1 MDDFIKK
8 IKSESL
14 AGITITSLFQTHR
27 FLISMKVILFTAL
40 LLTGS
45 SSLART
51 NTFSESAKTQE
62 LTLKNANLSLTGD
75 RTFEEL
81 EFSLLSSTAIVDS
94 DNELIRKFQLNS
106 SDPKWPYLL
115 SILYLKLKTQGQ
127 GDNNYLLDSA
137 ARMARQSFEMSR
149 GDSYGYLAL
158 ANLLSFGKQHE
169 KALTILEKIKGAFP
183 KESWRADLFEIKFL
197 FAAGRSKEAVAR
209 IHLIMSHENRS
220 VRLAAMNLCATLCD
234 ENLGSIAEKDV
245 LVWPKSSPSPDTTIV
260 SARYFS
266 TKGQTDK
273 VRKTLKE
280 GLKNFRGD
288 IQLARELAFEL
299 TSNSPTN
306 PDYAIKLLESGH
318 TPPATAAT
326 PSSELLMRSSD
337 FKTLGYAWLLKKNV
351 LLAESHFLKA
361 LALNPTPELVLN
373 IIDDYRS
380 EKFTSAGLLFLEK
393 AIEICPGNSSLHAL
407 KGALYSEELKGFS
420 MSENSYFDAIS
431 LNPRES
437 SHFNSLGLLYY
448 KFNNLDKAMTSFA
461 VATAL
466 NPRDANA
473 FYNLA
478 CVEALKGKNEKA
490 LAALKKAIE
499 LAPNLQALASTDRDL
514 NSLHV
519 MPGFSELTS
528 GAPSH

>member
-14 AGITITSLFQTHR
+14 AGITINSVFQAHLSLASIR
-27 FLISMKVILFTAL
+27 VFLITAL
-40 LLTGS
+40 ILTGS
-45 SSLART
+45 PSFAAR
-51 NTFSESAKTQE
+51 NTFSESAKIHEITSKS
-62 LTLKNANLSLTGD
+62 TKLSLAVD

-81 EFSLLSSTAIVDS
+81 ELSLLSSSATVDS
-94 DNELIRKFQLNS
+94 DKELIRKFQLNS
-106 SDPKWPYLL
+106 TDPKWPYLL
-115 SILYLKLKTQGQ
+115 SIFYLKLKKQGAD
-127 GDNNYLLDSA
+127 DNNYLLDSS

-149 GDSYGYLAL
+149 GDSFGYFAL

-169 KALTILEKIKGAFP
+169 KALTVLEKIKGAFP
-183 KESWRADLFEIKFL
+183 KESWRADLFEISFL
-197 FAAGRSKEAVAR
+197 FAAGRPKEAVAR
-209 IHLIMSHENRS
+209 IQLIMRNENKS
-220 VRLAAMNLCATLCD
+220 VRLTAMNLCANLCG

-245 LVWPKSSPSPDTTIV
+245 LVWSKSSPSPDTAIV

-266 TKGQTDK
+266 TKGQTDQ
-273 VRKTLKE
+273 VRKTLKD
-280 GLKNFRGD
+280 GLKKFPAN
-288 IQLARELAFEL
+288 IELTRELAFEL
-299 TSNSPTN
+299 TSNSPTH
-306 PDYAIKLLESGH
+306 PEYAIKLLESSQNLS
-318 TPPATAAT
+318 PAAT
-326 PSSELLMRSSD
+326 INSKELALRSSD
-337 FKTLGYAWLLKKNV
+337 FKIMGIAWLLRKN
-351 LLAESHFLKA
+351 LIRAEFYFLKA
-361 LALNPTPELVLN
+361 LALNPTPEFVLK

-380 EKFTSAGLLFLEK
+380 EKLTRASLSFLEK
-393 AIEICPGNSSLHAL
+393 AIEICPGSSSLHAL
-407 KGALYSEELKGFS
+407 KGELYSEELKGFS
-420 MSENSYFDAIS
+420 MSENSFFDAIS

-478 CVEALKGKNEKA
+478 CVEALTGMNEKA
-490 LAALKKAIE
+490 LAALRKAIE
-499 LAPNLQALASTDRDL
+499 LSPNLQALATTDRDL